1 MIIRNLNQY
10 RNDGFT
16 FMELVVAITLIS
28 LIFVLLFT
36 GFNLAIQTLRRSE
49 SKIQESE
56 QARGVFELFR
66 RQIASIYPV
75 IPEEEEADAE
85 GGESGDS
92 DQPVPRRPV
101 AQQLP
106 YFLGSPQKV
115 AFISLFSLRVNAIP
129 GLCFVAYVIEPS
141 ETGEGYNLVE
151 YEKQYTGINP
161 LSDLAAEQIPGTIF
175 RYVLLEDLVAA
186 SFEYFG
192 YDFSE
197 LEGGADIQ
205 LEKQWF
211 ANWDVEINGD
221 LPEAVRI
228 NFLFKPE
235 GRPLLSEGSVL
246 VPIHSHGNILRTP
259 AARRALRADR

>member
-1 MIIRNLNQY
+1 MKTHNLKQIRIN
-10 RNDGFT
+10 GFT
-16 FMELVVAITLIS
+16 FMELVVAITLVS

-36 GFNLAIQTLRRSE
+36 GFNLAIQSLRRGE

-75 IPEEEEADAE
+75 IPEDEAEDAE
-85 GGESGDS
+85 GGEPDDS
-92 DQPVPRRPV
+92 DQPLPRQTV
-101 AQQLP
+101 AQPMP

-129 GLCFVAYVIEPS
+129 GLCFIAYVIEPS

-175 RYVLLEDLVAA
+175 RYVLLENLVTA

-192 YDFSE
+192 YDFSQ
-197 LEGGADIQ
+197 LDGGADIQ

-211 ANWDVEINGD
+211 NIWDVEINGD

-235 GRPLLSEGSVL
+235 GRPLLSEGYIL
-246 VPIHSHGNILRTP
+246 VPIHSHGNILRSP
-259 AARRALRADR
+259 GARRALRASR